1 MGNEQKNNNDFNYR
15 SDSLN
20 EIKEIKNKKENK
32 ELKYNLISY
41 ISELCNSSLIDDNNL
56 KVENNIA
63 CLFNPFMDIRN
74 SDKLIGK
81 KEETYLVESNL
92 NYYTWFQNYNNI
104 KNYEKIKSNIPFGL
118 VENKINQFMKIIK
131 EDKFDYHQG
140 FKNLFPEEFIK
151 KKSKSEEK
159 ILKEKKKIKNEIKDI
174 KQNNNNNSTLQ
185 LIKLK
190 NEYKNLKE
198 KEIKNNINSSKN
210 TINNHHKINKSNDTI
225 RNKKRKK
232 KIFNNENSLLQS
244 NDNPFKNYNCKNQTI
259 DDLKFSKNSIS
270 SILVK
275 NYSISSQNSFAN
287 LFTPKIKQP
296 SNLERSQFF
305 VQEEISSYADIARK
319 KFEMNKK
326 NNLKKNLNNNNL
338 YYKSN
343 NNLSK
348 TKEKNKKALK
358 NSKSNENLIKKKK
371 IDKLDI
377 EKDIDKI
384 NYISKKLSIISE
396 NTDEGKVSNAKNMKE
411 YNLNKYNP
419 FKNFKLNENNNILP
433 NNKNNNNNKYNNNEV
448 LNNKNM
454 NNNNNN

>member
-343 NNLSK
+343 NNLPK

>member
-270 SILVK
+270 SILLK

-326 NNLKKNLNNNNL
+326 NNLKKNLNNNNFN
-338 YYKSN
+338 YKSN